1 MTVGRVLLAGGV
13 RTAHG
18 RFGGSLRDVRM
29 VDLATTAARACL
41 ERTGIDPAVI
51 DELILSCRHQAG
63 NGPNPAR
70 TVALLSGL
78 EQRAPAHTV
87 NMACASGMKA
97 IQLARQA
104 VLTGDAEVVLVVAA
118 DSMSTMPYYGSY
130 RMRWEGARSRDITLV
145 DGWTDGRDPV
155 VNMTMGQTAERLA
168 REFAIERE
176 AQDAW
181 ALTSHHRA
189 AAAWERGR
197 FQREVVPVAF
207 EGGVLERDETIRTD
221 STPERLAALRPVFD
235 LEGTVTAGNASQMCD
250 AAAAV
255 LVLSD
260 AAADRLGV
268 IPLGHI
274 LAAVAVGVD
283 PRVMGI
289 GPVEAIP
296 AALAR
301 SGHELGDMELIEI
314 NEAFG
319 AQIVQNVRALALDPE
334 RVNVN
339 GGSIALGHPTG
350 ETGTRIVTTLLHE
363 LAERDLDRGVAS
375 LCIGG
380 GQGMATVVERIR

>member
-1 MTVGRVLLAGGV
+1 MVGRVLLAGGV

-29 VDLATTAARACL
+29 VDLATTAVRACL
-41 ERTGIDPAVI
+41 ERTGIDPAAI

-78 EQRAPAHTV
+78 QQRAPAHTV

-145 DGWTDGRDPV
+145 DGWTDGKDPV
-155 VNMTMGQTAERLA
+155 VDMTMGQTAERLA
-168 REFAIERE
+168 REFAVERE

-181 ALTSHHRA
+181 ALMSHRRA

-207 EGGVLERDETIRTD
+207 EGGLLERDETIRTD
-221 STPERLAALRPVFD
+221 STSERLAALRPVFD
-235 LEGTVTAGNASQMCD
+235 PEGTVTAGNASQMCD
-250 AAAAV
+250 AAVAV

-260 AAADRLGV
+260 AAAERLGV
-268 IPLGHI
+268 TPLGHI
-274 LAAVAVGVD
+274 LAAAAVGVD
-283 PRVMGI
+283 PRIMGI

-301 SGHELGDMELIEI
+301 SGHQLDDMELFEI

-319 AQIVQNVRALALDPE
+319 SQIVQNVRALELDAE

-339 GGSIALGHPTG
+339 GGGIALGHPTG
-350 ETGTRIVTTLLHE
+350 ETGARIVTTLLHE

-380 GQGMATVVERIR
+380 GQGMAMVVERIR